1 MIFQKEIT
9 LRGFGRGFH
18 LITRIVEDNIG
29 DLPEQGLLNILVK
42 HTTAAVV
49 INENAD
55 PSVRSDFRSFTD
67 RLMPDNSPAYTHT
80 LEGPDDMSSHLKSSV
95 FGQSLTIPITN
106 RRLNL
111 GIWQGIYF
119 CEFRN
124 SGGPRNIVLTVFG

>member
-18 LITRIVEDNIG
+18 LITGIVEDNIG
-29 DLPEQGLLNILVK
+29 DLPEKGLLHILVK

-55 PSVRSDFRSFTD
+55 PSVRADFRSFTD
-67 RLMPDNSPAYTHT
+67 RLIPDNNPAYSHT

-124 SGGPRNIVLTVFG
+124 SGGPRNIVLTVTG

>member
-18 LITRIVEDNIG
+18 LITRLIEDNIEEM
-29 DLPEQGLLNILVK
+29 PEKGLLNILVK
-42 HTTAAVV
+42 HTTAALV

-55 PSVRSDFRSFTD
+55 PSVRVDFRSFVD
-67 RLMPDNSPAYTHT
+67 KLIPDNNSIYTHT
-80 LEGPDDMSSHLKSSV
+80 LEGSDDMSSHLKSSV

-124 SGGPRNIVLTVFG
+124 SGGPRNVFLTVLG

>member
-1 MIFQKEIT
+1 MVFQKEIT
-9 LRGFGRGFH
+9 LRGFSRGFH

-29 DLPEQGLLNILVK
+29 DLPEKGLLNILVK

-67 RLMPDNSPAYTHT
+67 RLIPDNSPIYSHT
-80 LEGPDDMSSHLKSSV
+80 LEGPDDMSSHIKSSV

-106 RRLNL
+106 KRLNL

-124 SGGPRNIVLTVFG
+124 SGGPRNLVLTVFG

>member
-18 LITRIVEDNIG
+18 LITRLIEDNIEEM
-29 DLPEQGLLNILVK
+29 PEKGLLNILVK
-42 HTTAAVV
+42 HTTAALA

-55 PSVRSDFRSFTD
+55 PSVRVDFRSFVD
-67 RLMPDNSPAYTHT
+67 KLIPDNNAIYSHT

-106 RRLNL
+106 HRLNL

-124 SGGPRNIVLTVFG
+124 SGGPRNMVLTVLG

>member
-9 LRGFGRGFH
+9 LRGFSRGFH

-29 DLPEQGLLNILVK
+29 DLPEKGLLNILVK

-67 RLMPDNSPAYTHT
+67 RFIPDNSSLYSHT

-106 RRLNL
+106 KRLNL
-111 GIWQGIYF
+111 GMWQGIYF

-124 SGGPRNIVLTVFG
+124 SGGPRNLVLTVFG